1 MNWTVPILVF
11 LTTNLWGLYGGIPY
25 TTVQPSRSILD
36 RTIGSIQVAST
47 VFTLGQTKEHLMNN
61 TSGNGNG
68 NENNVRPILPVSELH
83 PGPTVLFDRLPM
95 TQTCTTSNTI
105 DTLINQLNQLRKIS
119 SVQVSTPNFPFPND
133 TPVPPLS
140 STNENDLIA
149 FALIFLGIVVLQT
162 VVLAEITRPQQ
173 DLQLEMSHN
182 TTESRREFHE
192 FLTSTFPN
200 IFQAVLGVPQE
211 VQQGAREELQY
222 IHRSIQNLQDLP
234 QDFVQLSF
242 DLREGI
248 QAQFTEM
255 FGTVEQGLQRGFD
268 QVTDELNKLQAGFR
282 QSWEQERVPPLSR
295 ANTPEAG
302 DHDIFWRETW
312 TEIKDDFKR
321 TVEGFNRNLLML
333 NVVIDA
339 FHDQFQRLPTMMADE
354 LTRAFKAEIK
364 KYEIDIKI
372 ENANSSAAADADR
385 LASLSTNSQ
394 TNGTEM
400 DLQENPENP
409 IISGHRVQEVETG
422 PERGPALSNPE
433 LQRSPSNEPDFEHS
447 EFVISNAADTGLQ
460 VDGAE

>member
-1 MNWTVPILVF
+1 
-11 LTTNLWGLYGGIPY
+11 
-25 TTVQPSRSILD
+25 
-36 RTIGSIQVAST
+36 
-47 VFTLGQTKEHLMNN
+47 MNN
-61 TSGNGNG
+61 TSGNETGNG
-68 NENNVRPILPVSELH
+68 NGNNVRPTIPVSQL
-83 PGPTVLFDRLPM
+83 TQVLRYYSESSTNDM
-95 TQTCTTSNTI
+95 SYTNSNTV
-105 DTLINQLNQLRKIS
+105 DLPINQLSNLS
-119 SVQVSTPNFPFPND
+119 SVQISIPNVQPPND

-140 STNENDLIA
+140 STNERDLIA
-149 FALIFLGIVVLQT
+149 FVLIFFGIAVLQT
-162 VVLAEITRPQQ
+162 VILAEISRPQQ

-182 TTESRREFHE
+182 IVEGRREFHE

-242 DLREGI
+242 DLREAI

-255 FGTVEQGLQRGFD
+255 FGTVEKGLQRGFD
-268 QVTDELNKLQAGFR
+268 QVTDDLNKYQAEFR
-282 QSWEQERVPPLSR
+282 QTWAQDGVPPLSR

-302 DHDIFWRETW
+302 DQDIFWRETW
-312 TEIKDDFKR
+312 TEMKDDFKR

-372 ENANSSAAADADR
+372 ENANSSAAVDTDR
-385 LASLSTNSQ
+385 LASLASNSR

-400 DLQENPENP
+400 DLQESPENP
-409 IISGHRVQEVETG
+409 IVSGHRVQEVETG
-422 PERGPALSNPE
+422 PEGSPE
-433 LQRSPSNEPDFEHS
+433 LPRSEPQGLPSDEPEFEHS
-447 EFVISNAADTGLQ
+447 EFVLSNAVDAGLQ

>member
-36 RTIGSIQVAST
+36 RTIGSFQVAST

-68 NENNVRPILPVSELH
+68 NGNNVRPTIPVSQLH
-83 PGPTVLFDRLPM
+83 PSPRVLFDRLPM
-95 TQTCTTSNTI
+95 TGFYTNSNTI
-105 DTLINQLNQLRKIS
+105 DLLINQLNQLRSIS
-119 SVQVSTPNFPFPND
+119 SVQISMPNVQVPNN

-140 STNENDLIA
+140 STNEKDLIA
-149 FALIFLGIVVLQT
+149 FALIFFGIAVLQT
-162 VVLAEITRPQQ
+162 VILAEITRPQQ
-173 DLQLEMSHN
+173 DLQLEISHN
-182 TTESRREFHE
+182 VVEGRREFHE

-222 IHRSIQNLQDLP
+222 IHRSIQTLQDLP

-242 DLREGI
+242 DLREAI

-255 FGTVEQGLQRGFD
+255 FGTVEKGLQRGFD
-268 QVTDELNKLQAGFR
+268 QVTDDINKFQAEFR
-282 QSWEQERVPPLSR
+282 QTWAHDGVPPLSR
-295 ANTPEAG
+295 ANTSEAG
-302 DHDIFWRETW
+302 DQDIFWRETW
-312 TEIKDDFKR
+312 TEMKDDFKR

-372 ENANSSAAADADR
+372 ENANSSAAADTDR
-385 LASLSTNSQ
+385 LASLSSNSR

-400 DLQENPENP
+400 DIQGDPENP
-409 IISGHRVQEVETG
+409 IVSGHRVQEVEMG
-422 PERGPALSNPE
+422 PEGSPE
-433 LQRSPSNEPDFEHS
+433 LSRSEPQGFPSVEPEFEHS
-447 EFVISNAADTGLQ
+447 EFVTSDAADAGLQ